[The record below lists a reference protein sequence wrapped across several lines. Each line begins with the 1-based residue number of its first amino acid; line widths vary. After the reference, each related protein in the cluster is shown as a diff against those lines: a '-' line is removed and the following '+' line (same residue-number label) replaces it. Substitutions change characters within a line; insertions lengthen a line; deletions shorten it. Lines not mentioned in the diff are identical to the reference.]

1 MTKKEQVDDLLFLV
15 LYSELKLLSY
25 DLILEST
32 LDILVALN

>member
-1 MTKKEQVDDLLFLV
+1 MTKNPEPQWSGIFYCVV
-15 LYSELKLLSY
+15 LKLLSY